1 MVMPPM
7 RDRRRTF
14 WPVVLVGV
22 AGSGLAAYAGS
33 KAWIALTG
41 LATPIATANGDL
53 TSPATTSLALVALA
67 AWGVVLVTRGW
78 ARRAVAVLGGIA
90 ALGPLPGLWGS
101 THHLI
106 VTHPTSHATAWPW
119 VAAVALV
126 LGFAAA
132 VLAVMWAPSWPEMG
146 RKYDAPRAPADLDG
160 DDNTGLWRELS
171 EGRDPTEDRNA

>member
-1 MVMPPM
+1 MT
-7 RDRRRTF
+7 DRKRTF

-33 KAWIALTG
+33 KDWITTHAVSGIASTVM
-41 LATPIATANGDL
+41 TPTSDDL

-78 ARRAVAVLGGIA
+78 VRRGVAVLAGVA
-90 ALGPLPGLWGS
+90 ALGPVPGVWGS
-101 THHLI
+101 THHL
-106 VTHPTSHATAWPW
+106 VTSHAGSHATAWPW

-126 LGFAAA
+126 LAAAAA

-146 RKYDAPRAPADLDG
+146 RKYDAPQAPEGLDS
-160 DDNTGLWRELS
+160 DDNAGLWRQLS
-171 EGRDPTEDRNA
+171 EGRDPTEDGNA